1 MIEMWEIELAR
12 EAHRAKLD
20 EEIHQLSLKAKEAIR
35 KPGMKHVVYMA
46 DREPFYREFDNDE
59 DFDGFVKVCRRV
71 GAYHA
76 A

>member
-20 EEIHQLSLKAKEAIR
+20 NEIYQLSLKAKEAIK
-35 KPGMKHVVYMA
+35 KPGIRHVVYSA
-46 DREPFYREFDNDE
+46 DREPFYREFDDDD
-59 DFDGFVKVCRRV
+59 DFNGFVRLCRRV